1 MKGFIYHGPGN
12 ITLEELELQA
22 CGDND
27 VILKNIA
34 AGVCGSDVSAY
45 KHDGDSV
52 YIFKEHEFGHE
63 MVSRVVEVGKN
74 VEGLAVGDRVYPF
87 PTTCKGDFTRAA
99 TVGGFSEY
107 VHVPNCQLGVSVFKV
122 DDSISDK
129 AAAMI
134 EPFTVGGHS
143 AKICNPGPG
152 KNAVVFGAGIIGM
165 SAAITLKYM
174 GCDKVMLVNRST
186 YRLDKAAALGFE
198 TCSPVKEDFS
208 TKAKEVFGINY
219 GIAGEVPN
227 VDIFIDATGAE
238 DAFNMFFANAKR
250 GAILSIVGVHH
261 EPRMINPVML
271 TYGDLTLKGSP
282 GYDMEDVGTAME
294 IMKSGQFDI
303 DSLVSHEFKL
313 EDLEEA
319 IKTASKSG
327 ESEKVLIVY

>member
-1 MKGFIYHGPGN
+1 M
-12 ITLEELELQA
+12 Q
-22 CGDND
+22 
-27 VILKNIA
+27 
-34 AGVCGSDVSAY
+34 S
-45 KHDGDSV
+45 
-52 YIFKEHEFGHE
+52 
-63 MVSRVVEVGKN
+63 GKR
-74 VEGLAVGDRVYPF
+74 GL
-87 PTTCKGDFTRAA
+87 
-99 TVGGFSEY
+99 
-107 VHVPNCQLGVSVFKV
+107 
-122 DDSISDK
+122 
-129 AAAMI
+129 
-134 EPFTVGGHS
+134 
-143 AKICNPGPG
+143 
-152 KNAVVFGAGIIGM
+152 
-165 SAAITLKYM
+165 
-174 GCDKVMLVNRST
+174 
-186 YRLDKAAALGFE
+186 
-198 TCSPVKEDFS
+198 S